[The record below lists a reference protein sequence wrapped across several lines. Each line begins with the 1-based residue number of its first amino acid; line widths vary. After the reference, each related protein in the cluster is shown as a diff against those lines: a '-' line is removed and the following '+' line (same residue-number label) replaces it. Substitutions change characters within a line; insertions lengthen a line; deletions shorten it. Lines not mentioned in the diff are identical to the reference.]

1 MKTSDAKE
9 YKQLTELSDEDLKQ
23 VTGGSSVGME
33 CKPKPAGKSCAEVG
47 WPTVDGDHCCRTI
60 SGDR

>member
-1 MKTSDAKE
+1 MKLQESQEK
-9 YKQLTELSDEDLKQ
+9 KFRQLSDEELKQ

-47 WPTVDGDHCCRTI
+47 WPTVDGDQCCRTI
-60 SGDR
+60 GGYR

>member
-1 MKTSDAKE
+1 MKSQEPQEK
-9 YKQLTELSDEDLKQ
+9 KFRQFSDEDLKQ

-33 CKPKPAGKSCAEVG
+33 CKPKPAGKSCLEVG
-47 WPTVDGDHCCRTI
+47 WPTVDGDQCCRTI